1 MRKRRFCGMGAV
13 KNSHAV
19 AVRHVSSCERWL
31 MELPVGMFRGS
42 KGKLS
47 HCEKACIARR
57 EVKNEV

>member
-1 MRKRRFCGMGAV
+1 M